1 MEFTSEPLRQAAAQ
15 GITFIDPRIDY
26 AFKLIFGTPG
36 NEDLLLLLVRAI
48 LPDKHIV
55 SVSLESQEQAGLRK
69 DSRRGIIDV
78 KCTTEAGEH
87 LIIEMQIKP
96 QNDFGDRMVFYSSFP
111 ISNLLHRGDDNYR
124 LTPIYVIG
132 ITDFI
137 IPDVKPNG
145 NLINLYSIRNVRDN
159 AIVLSKNINYI
170 TVELPKLTKTIAEA
184 KEAGELV
191 LYTIKNMGEMSEMP
205 QEYVGSGLEKMF
217 RLSNFANMT
226 EAEQY
231 EYLARFMYERDAK
244 SSRRYAREVGF
255 SEGKAE
261 GIAEG
266 KADDARKML
275 ADGLDI
281 AKISQYTGL
290 SPEQIQAL

>member
-1 MEFTSEPLRQAAAQ
+1 M
-15 GITFIDPRIDY
+15 D
-26 AFKLIFGTPG
+26 
-36 NEDLLLLLVRAI
+36 
-48 LPDKHIV
+48 
-55 SVSLESQEQAGLRK
+55 
-69 DSRRGIIDV
+69 DSY
-78 KCTTEAGEH
+78 K
-87 LIIEMQIKP
+87 
-96 QNDFGDRMVFYSSFP
+96 
-111 ISNLLHRGDDNYR
+111 
-124 LTPIYVIG
+124 LTPVYIVG

-137 IPDVKPNG
+137 FSMIPAND
-145 NLINLYSIRNVRDN
+145 NLINRYSIRNV
-159 AIVLSKNINYI
+159 KNVEIAFTDSLNYV
-170 TVELPKLTKTIAEA
+170 TVELPKLPKSLAEV
-184 KEAGELV
+184 KDRDELI
-191 LYTIKNMGEMSEMP
+191 LFAIKNIGQMEEMP

-261 GIAEG
+261 GRAEGIAEGKAEGIAEG

-290 SPEQIQAL
+290 SPEQIQALL